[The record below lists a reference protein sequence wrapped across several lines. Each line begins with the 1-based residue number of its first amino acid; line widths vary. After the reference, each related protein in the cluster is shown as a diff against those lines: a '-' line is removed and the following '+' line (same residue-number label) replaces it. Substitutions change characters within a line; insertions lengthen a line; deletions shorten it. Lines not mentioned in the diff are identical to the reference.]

1 MMFLNKHSIALA
13 LVLVASLNN
22 AAGNENPP
30 DAGEVWP
37 AARKL
42 KKASEK
48 ELKKASEK
56 ELKKSSEKELKKLKK
71 ASEKELKKA
80 SEKEGKKGPKDAK
93 KKSKSAK
100 SESSVRNL
108 QQDIQDTLKIRD
120 LLREAYNYDPGAREE
135 CVENTDPHRN
145 CIYDIF
151 SIGGNFECECRPV
164 DGAEIFEAVDINND
178 DHITLEEILTYFQSD
193 PCEPSFIYNGLS
205 FEGCTDYGDT
215 YGFEWCS
222 TKTLKDG
229 THAIGFFKY
238 CHDDDNESAWE
249 GALDSYDANGDRMLS
264 FKEAVLSKKERRRRL
279 QLNDIING
287 GRGNCNDCNEVQRQ
301 LCLSNPIIAT
311 IDGECRNYIKT
322 IPFDDSNE
330 DEENLLHML
339 GVTMVDVYDSCKGF
353 EDGQVSNG
361 SLNYWGCPT
370 LRGGMD
376 QWIDRTY
383 LSEVSSNTLETF
395 RPVYIL
401 VTVISYR
408 RLPFLLMVFL

>member
-13 LVLVASLNN
+13 LVLVASLNT

-37 AARKL
+37 AARGL
-42 KKASEK
+42 KKA
-48 ELKKASEK
+48 KAS
-56 ELKKSSEKELKKLKK
+56 KKK
-71 ASEKELKKA
+71 
-80 SEKEGKKGPKDAK
+80 GKKGPKDAK

-108 QQDIQDTLKIRD
+108 QQDIQDTLEIRA
-120 LLREAYNYDPGAREE
+120 LLREAHNYDLDARNE
-135 CVENTDPHRN
+135 CVGNSDPHRN
-145 CIYDIF
+145 CIYDMF

-164 DGAEIFEAVDINND
+164 DGAEIFEAVDSNND
-178 DHITLEEILTYFQSD
+178 DHITLEEILTYFESD
-193 PCEPSFIYNGLS
+193 PCESSFIYDGFE
-205 FEGCTDYGDT
+205 FEGCTTYGDT
-215 YGFEWCS
+215 YGLEWCS
-222 TKTLKDG
+222 TKTLRDG
-229 THAIGFFKY
+229 THATGFFKY
-238 CHDDDNESAWE
+238 CNDDDNEFAWE
-249 GALDSYDANGDRMLS
+249 GALEIYDTNGDGKLS
-264 FKEAVLSKKERRRRL
+264 FEEAVLSKKERRRRL
-279 QLNDIING
+279 QLNDIIAG
-287 GRGNCNDCNEVQRQ
+287 GRGNCNDCNEEERQR
-301 LCLSNPIIAT
+301 CLSNPIIAT

-339 GVTMVDVYDSCKGF
+339 GATMVDVYDNCKEF
-353 EDGQVSNG
+353 EDGQESNG
-361 SLNYWGCPT
+361 SLNYMGCPT

-383 LSEVSSNTLETF
+383 LSEVSSNTPETF
-395 RPVYIL
+395 RPAYIL